1 MEQSAEPGAPPVE
14 GDGRE
19 AHEIGRRATRSGGI
33 GSMLE
38 FYDFFIYTQA
48 SALVFPS
55 VFFPSDDPALAIIAS
70 LGTFGVGY
78 LARPVGAFVL
88 GALADRVGRRIPA
101 WQRYAQNLVVF
112 FFWGFL
118 ADWVARRHTLILTM
132 ALMGVST
139 VALGVLPGYR
149 QIGVMAPVILV
160 TCRLVQGFA
169 VAGEISGSSTMI
181 MEQTPIGLR
190 GRRAAVTLQGAQ
202 LGQIVAAM
210 IFIPLAALLP
220 HDSFFSWGWRI
231 PFLLSALVTIV
242 GFRIR
247 LATVESKPPQKEAVP
262 PIRKVFRETPA
273 TVLRIFVMSLTNI
286 IPVTATVFG
295 ASLATQKAYGIEW
308 PPEVFLWIPVLGN
321 LAAVAVIPVAATLSD
336 RIGRRPMIIGGA
348 LSSGVLSFGYLWA
361 VTHANLW
368 LTILIG
374 LAMWG
379 VLYQGYNAVFP
390 SYFPELLPASTRV
403 TGMAIGQNI
412 GTAASSLMAMVFA
425 GLCPPGTRGS
435 TIVIVVGAITLAVTC
450 AVAVAAWA
458 SPETHRLRADDLG
471 VPGAAPL
478 PPEEYAAMRS
488 AAITAAAA
496 YSRRPPSR

>member
-1 MEQSAEPGAPPVE
+1 MMEQSVRPGTPPLA
-14 GDGRE
+14 GDGRD

-88 GALADRVGRRIPA
+88 GALADRVG
-101 WQRYAQNLVVF
+101 
-112 FFWGFL
+112 
-118 ADWVARRHTLILTM
+118 RRHTLILTM

-295 ASLATQKAYGIEW
+295 ASLATQKAYGIQW
-308 PPEVFLWIPVLGN
+308 SPEVFLWIPVLGN
-321 LAAVAVIPVAATLSD
+321 LTAVAVIPVAAALSD

-348 LSSGVLSFGYLWA
+348 LSSGALSFGYLWA
-361 VTHANLW
+361 ITHGSLW

-412 GTAASSLMAMVFA
+412 GTAASSLMAMVFVA
-425 GLCPPGTRGS
+425 LCPPGTSS
-435 TIVIVVGAITLAVTC
+435 TAIVLVVGSLTLAITAVS
-450 AVAVAAWA
+450 AAAAWL
-458 SPETHRLRADDLG
+458 SPETFRMRPSDFGDPHAS
-471 VPGAAPL
+471 AI
-478 PPEEYAAMRS
+478 PEEEYRTIRDENLRS
-488 AAITAAAA
+488 ASKA
-496 YSRRPPSR
+496 RRMRKNATPR

>member
-14 GDGRE
+14 GDGRQ

-55 VFFPSDDPALAIIAS
+55 VFFPSDDAALAIIAS

-88 GALADRVGRRIPA
+88 GALADRVGRR
-101 WQRYAQNLVVF
+101 
-112 FFWGFL
+112 
-118 ADWVARRHTLILTM
+118 HTLILTM
-132 ALMGVST
+132 ALMGIST

-181 MEQTPIGLR
+181 MEQTPTGLR

-220 HDSFFSWGWRI
+220 RDSFVSWGWRI

-247 LATVESKPPQKEAVP
+247 LATVESKPSRRESIP
-262 PIRKVFRETPA
+262 PVRKVFRETPM
-273 TVLRIFVMSLTNI
+273 TVLRIFLMSLANI

-348 LSSGVLSFGYLWA
+348 LSSGALSFGYLWA
-361 VTHANLW
+361 ITHGSLW

-425 GLCPPGTRGS
+425 GLCPPGTPGP
-435 TIVIVVGAITLAVTC
+435 TIVIIVGAITLALTC
-450 AVAVAAWA
+450 MVAAAAWS

-496 YSRRPPSR
+496 YSGRRPSR

>member
-1 MEQSAEPGAPPVE
+1 MEQSVRPGSPPLA

-88 GALADRVGRRIPA
+88 GALADRVG
-101 WQRYAQNLVVF
+101 
-112 FFWGFL
+112 
-118 ADWVARRHTLILTM
+118 RRHTLILTM

-247 LATVESKPPQKEAVP
+247 LATVESKPPQREAVP
-262 PIRKVFRETPA
+262 PIRKVFRETP
-273 TVLRIFVMSLTNI
+273 
-286 IPVTATVFG
+286 ATVFG

-348 LSSGVLSFGYLWA
+348 LSSGVLSFAYLWA

>member
-14 GDGRE
+14 GDGRQ

-88 GALADRVGRRIPA
+88 GALADRVG
-101 WQRYAQNLVVF
+101 
-112 FFWGFL
+112 
-118 ADWVARRHTLILTM
+118 RRHTLILTM

-348 LSSGVLSFGYLWA
+348 LSSGGLSFGYLWA

-435 TIVIVVGAITLAVTC
+435 TIVIVVEAITFAVTC

-471 VPGAAPL
+471 VPGAVPL

-488 AAITAAAA
+488 AAITVAAV